1 MPLDKEI
8 RITRWEYLGK
18 MKLWERIKTLKILN
32 RGKNEKKRKE
42 KQRAKQTEKWGWNE
56 LVIWYTKGKW
66 NK

>member
-1 MPLDKEI
+1 
-8 RITRWEYLGK
+8 

-56 LVIWYTKGKW
+56 LE
-66 NK
+66 